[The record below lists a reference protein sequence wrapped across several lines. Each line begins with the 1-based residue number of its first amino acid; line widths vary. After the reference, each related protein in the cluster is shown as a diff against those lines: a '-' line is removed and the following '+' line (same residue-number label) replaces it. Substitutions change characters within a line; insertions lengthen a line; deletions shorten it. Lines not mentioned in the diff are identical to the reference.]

1 MSVLLTLALAWLL
14 QVMLP
19 GPNAVMVTQQAV
31 RRGRRSALITVLG
44 ISCGA
49 AIWAT
54 SAMVGFAA
62 VLARSATLLQAL
74 RIVGGVVIV
83 WFGVRLI
90 RGSRQREVETVV
102 VPPPP
107 ESCGQSFLGGVMTS
121 LSNPKTAVYFVSL
134 FVTLLPAEIETSLG
148 FLIVGTITSISVAWY
163 GLLAVLLSG
172 ERIQSGYRRMSQAF
186 DAVAGGV
193 LVLFGVRL
201 VATSGSRS

>member
-1 MSVLLTLALAWLL
+1 MTVILTLALAWLL

-31 RRGRRSALITVLG
+31 RRGTRSSLITVLG
-44 ISCGA
+44 ISLGA
-49 AIWAT
+49 AVWAT

-74 RIVGGVVIV
+74 RIAGGVVIV
-83 WFGVRLI
+83 WFGLRLI
-90 RGSRQREVETVV
+90 KGSQDQDVETVAA
-102 VPPPP
+102 PLPI
-107 ESCGQSFLGGVMTS
+107 ESDWQALVRGVMTS

-134 FVTLLPAEIETSLG
+134 FVTLLPAEVEPLLG
-148 FLIVGTITSISVAWY
+148 LLIIATISSISTAWY
-163 GLLAVLLSG
+163 GVLAVLLSG
-172 ERIQSGYRRMSQAF
+172 ERVQTVYQRLSHVF
-186 DAVAGGV
+186 DTLAGAV